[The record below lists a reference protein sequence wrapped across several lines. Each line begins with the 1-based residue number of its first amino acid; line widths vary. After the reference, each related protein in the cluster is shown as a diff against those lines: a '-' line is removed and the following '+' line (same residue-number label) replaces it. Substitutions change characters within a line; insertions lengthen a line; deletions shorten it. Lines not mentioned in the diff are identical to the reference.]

1 MVGINHQKWG
11 GLFCFTHITQWYLG
25 CPKLI
30 QNSLDLHPW
39 DRRLGHVPGRILRF
53 SCSRGSNSGILLAS
67 SMAKEQTEMPS
78 GKCLQN
84 YGKSPFL
91 MGKSTMSMAMLNSY
105 VKLPGGTQCLHRLR
119 VNISAKWKR
128 SDVSELSNVKVML
141 QISTWLATNFLG
153 FLSHN

>member
-1 MVGINHQKWG
+1 MN
-11 GLFCFTHITQWYLG
+11 
-25 CPKLI
+25 
-30 QNSLDLHPW
+30 
-39 DRRLGHVPGRILRF
+39 VPGRILRF
-53 SCSRGSNSGILLAS
+53 SCRRGSNSGILLAS

-78 GKCLQN
+78 GKRLHN

-91 MGKSTMSMAMLNSY
+91 MGKSTMSMAMLNNY

-128 SDVSELSNVKVML
+128 NDVSELSNVKVML
-141 QISTWLATNFLG
+141 RISTWLATNFLC